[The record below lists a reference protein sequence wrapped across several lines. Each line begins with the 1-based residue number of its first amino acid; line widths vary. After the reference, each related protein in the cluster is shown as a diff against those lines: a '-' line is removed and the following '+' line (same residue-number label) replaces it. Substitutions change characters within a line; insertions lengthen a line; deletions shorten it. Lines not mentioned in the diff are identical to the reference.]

1 MSTIPAS
8 HHVPTVPSSLTASPG
23 AVHESHTLMTL
34 NSEVLHCDSDVQPRL
49 ALSEAHIR
57 EYAALLQEGHQ
68 LGTIVVFQDGLD
80 YYLADGFHRVAAAKS
95 IDLEE
100 LPAAIRM
107 GTKRDAMLYACGA
120 NKHGKP
126 LSNPDKQ
133 RVVLHLLED
142 AEWGQWS
149 DREIARHCGV
159 GHALVSRLRRSLST
173 GDSDTAPR
181 TYRTKQGTV
190 TTMDTRAIGKRAALD
205 MSEDSTNTTEMAADN
220 TVPEAVDQ
228 ARPSH
233 NMGLTTPDGAD
244 AVCDAAERHVMPVAP
259 DNSIHDDHR
268 KAAEVARAALP
279 TRLSQLCDLVEA
291 LATFPDLEPLLLDI
305 PPDCYNRVDPYLDTA
320 FETLSRLRTLWK
332 KHRHEAT
339 AVRVQPRAPQRVRQ
353 PTKRQTRRKMKR
365 AQKHAAP
372 KTKTRQPSPDRTCH
386 NGACPITTRPSPGSH
401 THSPPATHDR
411 GLAADAWRGERPDQ
425 AQCGATRGVGENS
438 GNTRGHVVVSMEGSI

>member
-1 MSTIPAS
+1 
-8 HHVPTVPSSLTASPG
+8 
-23 AVHESHTLMTL
+23 MTL
-34 NSEVLHCDSDVQPRL
+34 NSEVLRCDSDVQSCL

-68 LGTIVVFQDGLD
+68 LGRIVVFQDGSD

-205 MSEDSTNTTEMAADN
+205 MSEDST
-220 TVPEAVDQ
+220 
-228 ARPSH
+228 
-233 NMGLTTPDGAD
+233 
-244 AVCDAAERHVMPVAP
+244 
-259 DNSIHDDHR
+259 
-268 KAAEVARAALP
+268 
-279 TRLSQLCDLVEA
+279 
-291 LATFPDLEPLLLDI
+291 
-305 PPDCYNRVDPYLDTA
+305 
-320 FETLSRLRTLWK
+320 
-332 KHRHEAT
+332 KHH
-339 AVRVQPRAPQRVRQ
+339 
-353 PTKRQTRRKMKR
+353 
-365 AQKHAAP
+365 
-372 KTKTRQPSPDRTCH
+372 
-386 NGACPITTRPSPGSH
+386 
-401 THSPPATHDR
+401 
-411 GLAADAWRGERPDQ
+411 
-425 AQCGATRGVGENS
+425 
-438 GNTRGHVVVSMEGSI
+438 